1 MLQRGHNSD
10 GRGAT
15 RKISVFE
22 LLKHGDKVYV
32 KVVENCSQESLM
44 PIIQDLL

>member
-1 MLQRGHNSD
+1 MLQRGHNGD
-10 GRGAT
+10 GRGAART
-15 RKISVFE
+15 ISVFD
-22 LLKHGDKVYV
+22 GDKVYV